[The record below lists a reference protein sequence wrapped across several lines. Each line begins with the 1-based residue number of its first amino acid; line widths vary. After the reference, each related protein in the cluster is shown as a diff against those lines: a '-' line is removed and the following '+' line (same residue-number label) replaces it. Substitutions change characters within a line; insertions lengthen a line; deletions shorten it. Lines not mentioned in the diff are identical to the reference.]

1 MRYTHIPI
9 FLALITLFMISCG
22 TDSLSNEIQIQALL
36 ENSPYVGEGALQTSD
51 DGTNDPNNQSP
62 GLGSP
67 YFPADVDS
75 IPFTKWVRWIVRP
88 VTWVYNIVVTGDTA
102 DATITTYFHGEP
114 PGYGLFVINEL
125 SGPIWQRTIADSVI
139 RKIKLY
145 KDVSDDWH
153 ILSLTAAH
161 MWTVGLAPTNPISI
175 TEVRARV
182 DSRNY
187 EFVIN
192 SPNTY
197 FKKDELPTFLPNDTI
212 EVTVTLN
219 ATGDSS
225 WAFLHHGAGHRP
237 GVGLTKHHRDPFY
250 KDNTSTFSRT
260 WYIADDSIVTTPAVR
275 HTAVDVIIWEA
286 LFGDST
292 AIYQARAWGLPYIV
306 KSTLEEDLPED

>member
-1 MRYTHIPI
+1 MRYVRV
-9 FLALITLFMISCG
+9 LMLFTFIAAFVIGCAG
-22 TDSLSNEIQIQALL
+22 LSDEDKIQELL
-36 ENSPYVGEGALQTSD
+36 ENSSYVGEGALQAA
-51 DGTNDPNNQSP
+51 NDSTDVPQGPS
-62 GLGSP
+62 GS
-67 YFPADVDS
+67 YFRADTFPADVH
-75 IPFTKWVRWIVRP
+75 WVRWIELPLTV
-88 VTWVYNIVVTGDTA
+88 VYNIVVTGDSA
-102 DATITTYFHGEP
+102 DVTITTYFHGEP

-125 SGPIWQRTIADSVI
+125 SGPIWQRTLADSVI

-145 KDVSDDWH
+145 KDASDDWH

-161 MWTVGLAPTNPISI
+161 MWTVGLALTNPISI

-187 EFVIN
+187 EFVIT

-219 ATGDSS
+219 VTGDSS
-225 WAFLHHGAGHRP
+225 WAFLHHGAGHKP
-237 GVGLTKHHRDPFY
+237 GVGLTRHHRDPFY
-250 KDNTSTFSRT
+250 RDNTSTFSRT

-275 HTAVDVIIWEA
+275 HAAVDVIIWEA